1 MPATQHLGI
10 EGKEDHMFKV
20 TSNCTKS
27 EANLVTRETKIPRE
41 CHCVAPAGLELCLR
55 YQPLKQLEL

>member
-27 EANLVTRETKIPRE
+27 ESNL
-41 CHCVAPAGLELCLR
+41 G
-55 YQPLKQLEL
+55 Y